1 MRRGRSAV
9 GHAAMLVVSL
19 VFGGFNV
26 ILQWALAPDAGSIP
40 FRIAR
45 SAVFTLYRDVGAS
58 LLLLGSSFAS
68 GQLGRSSSLLKHHSC
83 AVVQAGA
90 CGIGSGI
97 FFTCGLAL
105 TNAACA
111 GLLQPAVPV
120 LTVAFGLM
128 LGLER
133 RSLGKCFA
141 VALSIAGALVA
152 VDFAALSVSSAVGWL
167 SLLLNDVCLA
177 VWLIQQRRL
186 LDRGFDP
193 LTLTAAMYCVG
204 TVFVL
209 FACVVGFAIAPN
221 LLREPG
227 SLSLNAKELVA
238 LAYATAG
245 SSALCYALITWA
257 SARLDPSIISLWASG
272 QGCFT
277 LLISLLVFGTLPSA
291 MQLLG
296 GLLISLGLCACVAV
310 TMSEERASSGARSL
324 LTDAQRIQPS
334 DSGSGTCEGAGEPAA
349 CHDASPITTSPSP
362 APSPPYLPLAGM
374 SST

>member
-1 MRRGRSAV
+1 
-9 GHAAMLVVSL
+9 
-19 VFGGFNV
+19 
-26 ILQWALAPDAGSIP
+26 LQWALAPDTGSIP

-68 GQLGRSSSLLKHHSC
+68 GQLARSSSLLRHHAC

-90 CGIGSGI
+90 CGIGGGI

-120 LTVAFGLM
+120 LTVAFGLI
-128 LGLER
+128 LGLEK
-133 RSLGKCFA
+133 RSLGKFFA
-141 VALSIAGALVA
+141 VSLSISGALVA

-167 SLLLNDVCLA
+167 SLLLNAICLA
-177 VWLIQQRRL
+177 GWLIQQRRL

-193 LTLTAAMYCVG
+193 LTLTAMMYCAG

-209 FACVVGFAIAPN
+209 FACVSGFAIAPN
-221 LLREPG
+221 LLRQPG
-227 SLSLNAKELVA
+227 ALSLNVKELAA
-238 LAYATAG
+238 LAYATVC
-245 SSALCYALITWA
+245 SSALSYALITWA
-257 SARLDPSIISLWASG
+257 SARLDPSMISLWASG

-291 MQLLG
+291 MQLVG
-296 GLLISLGLCACVAV
+296 GLLIVSGLCACVAV
-310 TMSEERASSGARSL
+310 TISEERASSGARRL
-324 LTDAQRIQPS
+324 LTNAQRTEPS
-334 DSGSGTCEGAGEPAA
+334 DSISATCQRDGEPAA
-349 CHDASPITTSPSP
+349 CHDLTPTSTSPSP
-362 APSPPYLPLAGM
+362 APSPPYLQLAGM
-374 SST
+374 HSPRP